1 MKSKILQEFK
11 TNHSN
16 LGLSDPIL
24 ASMSEAISQ
33 YVKDETLIPAAVKA
47 FAESLKPVQSE
58 TDRMRTEIA
67 EWKKKAEQKPD
78 GNGLEVTTTNTI
90 PVTTNAGNG
99 GLPKEVADFIS
110 EMKAE
115 KESKIKQEKLTA
127 VRREAKEELVKKG
140 IKESLCDM
148 YLNDVGF
155 SEDLTKDSVVG
166 NIEKKHNVFLSEI
179 SGQGGRVPNTT
190 GGGAT
195 AVSEIKELMEK
206 KKAQMISEKDY
217 ANKFKNS

>member
-67 EWKKKAEQKPD
+67 EWKKKAEQKPAVD
-78 GNGLEVTTTNTI
+78 EKKVETATEKSE
-90 PVTTNAGNG
+90 
-99 GLPKEVADFIS
+99 LPKEVADFIS

-155 SEDLTKDSVVG
+155 SEGLTKDSVVG

>member
-67 EWKKKAEQKPD
+67 EWKKKAEQKPA

-90 PVTTNAGNG
+90 PVTTNTGNG
-99 GLPKEVADFIS
+99 ELPKEVADFIS

-115 KESKIKQEKLTA
+115 KERTRLNKKNLQPF
-127 VRREAKEELVKKG
+127 VGRRKRNLSRKVLKKVCVICTLMTLVSPK
-140 IKESLCDM
+140 
-148 YLNDVGF
+148 
-155 SEDLTKDSVVG
+155 T
-166 NIEKKHNVFLSEI
+166 
-179 SGQGGRVPNTT
+179 
-190 GGGAT
+190 
-195 AVSEIKELMEK
+195 
-206 KKAQMISEKDY
+206 
-217 ANKFKNS
+217 

>member
-67 EWKKKAEQKPD
+67 EWKKKAEQKP
-78 GNGLEVTTTNTI
+78 
-90 PVTTNAGNG
+90 AGDEKKAETATEKSE
-99 GLPKEVADFIS
+99 LPKEVADFIS

-217 ANKFKNS
+217 ANKFHRTDVEKFD

>member
-67 EWKKKAEQKPD
+67 EWKKKAEQKPSGD
-78 GNGLEVTTTNTI
+78 EKKVETATEKSE
-90 PVTTNAGNG
+90 
-99 GLPKEVADFIS
+99 LPKEVADLIR

>member
-67 EWKKKAEQKPD
+67 EWKKKAEQKP
-78 GNGLEVTTTNTI
+78 
-90 PVTTNAGNG
+90 AGDEKKAETATEKSE
-99 GLPKEVADFIS
+99 LPKEVADFIS

>member
-67 EWKKKAEQKPD
+67 EWKKKAEQKP
-78 GNGLEVTTTNTI
+78 
-90 PVTTNAGNG
+90 AGDEKKAETATEKSE
-99 GLPKEVADFIS
+99 LPKEVADFIS
-110 EMKAE
+110 DMKAE

>member
-47 FAESLKPVQSE
+47 FAESLKPVQVE
-58 TDRMRTEIA
+58 ADRMRTKITDLE
-67 EWKKKAEQKPD
+67 KKAEQKPAVD
-78 GNGLEVTTTNTI
+78 EKKVETATEKSE
-90 PVTTNAGNG
+90 
-99 GLPKEVADFIS
+99 LPKEVADFIS

>member
-67 EWKKKAEQKPD
+67 EWKKKAEQKP
-78 GNGLEVTTTNTI
+78 
-90 PVTTNAGNG
+90 AGDEKKAETATEKSE
-99 GLPKEVADFIS
+99 LPKEVADFIS

-179 SGQGGRVPNTT
+179 SGQGGRVPNTI

>member
-67 EWKKKAEQKPD
+67 EWKKKAEQKP
-78 GNGLEVTTTNTI
+78 
-90 PVTTNAGNG
+90 AGDEKKAETATEKSE
-99 GLPKEVADFIS
+99 LPKEVADLIS

-155 SEDLTKDSVVG
+155 SEDLTKDSVVV

>member
-67 EWKKKAEQKPD
+67 EWKKKAEQKPVGD
-78 GNGLEVTTTNTI
+78 GLIHGGTMITAPTNVGNGE
-90 PVTTNAGNG
+90 
-99 GLPKEVADFIS
+99 LPKEVADFIS

-179 SGQGGRVPNTT
+179 SGQGGRVPNTI

-195 AVSEIKELMEK
+195 AVSEINELMEK

>member
-67 EWKKKAEQKPD
+67 EWKKKAEQKP
-78 GNGLEVTTTNTI
+78 
-90 PVTTNAGNG
+90 AGDEKKEETATEKSE
-99 GLPKEVADFIS
+99 LPKEVADFIS

>member
-78 GNGLEVTTTNTI
+78 GDEKKVETATEKSE
-90 PVTTNAGNG
+90 
-99 GLPKEVADFIS
+99 LPKEVADFIS

-179 SGQGGRVPNTT
+179 SGQGGRVPNTI

>member
-67 EWKKKAEQKPD
+67 EWKKKAEQKPVGD
-78 GNGLEVTTTNTI
+78 EKKVETATEKSE
-90 PVTTNAGNG
+90 
-99 GLPKEVADFIS
+99 LPKEVADFIS

-179 SGQGGRVPNTT
+179 SGQGGRVPNTI

>member
-67 EWKKKAEQKPD
+67 EWKKKAEQKP
-78 GNGLEVTTTNTI
+78 
-90 PVTTNAGNG
+90 AGDENKAETATEKSE
-99 GLPKEVADFIS
+99 LPKEVADLIR
-110 EMKAE
+110 EIKAE

-179 SGQGGRVPNTT
+179 SGQGGRVPNTI

>member
-67 EWKKKAEQKPD
+67 EWKKKAEQKPSGD
-78 GNGLEVTTTNTI
+78 EKKVETATEKSE
-90 PVTTNAGNG
+90 
-99 GLPKEVADFIS
+99 LPKEVSDFIS

>member
-67 EWKKKAEQKPD
+67 EWKKKAEQKH
-78 GNGLEVTTTNTI
+78 
-90 PVTTNAGNG
+90 AGDEKKVETATEKSE
-99 GLPKEVADFIS
+99 LPKEVADFIS

>member
-67 EWKKKAEQKPD
+67 EWKKKAEQKP
-78 GNGLEVTTTNTI
+78 
-90 PVTTNAGNG
+90 AGDEKKEETATEKSE
-99 GLPKEVADFIS
+99 LPKEVADLIR
-110 EMKAE
+110 EIKAE
-115 KESKIKQEKLTA
+115 KEIKIKQEKLTA

-155 SEDLTKDSVVG
+155 SEELTKDSVVV
-166 NIEKKHNVFLSEI
+166 NIEKKHNVFLSER

>member
-67 EWKKKAEQKPD
+67 EWKKKAEQKPSGD
-78 GNGLEVTTTNTI
+78 EKKVETATEKSE
-90 PVTTNAGNG
+90 
-99 GLPKEVADFIS
+99 LPKEVADFIS

-155 SEDLTKDSVVG
+155 SEGLTKDSVVV
-166 NIEKKHNVFLSEI
+166 NIEKKHNVLLSEI
-179 SGQGGRVPNTT
+179 SGQGGRVPNTI

>member
-58 TDRMRTEIA
+58 TDRMRTEIS
-67 EWKKKAEQKPD
+67 EWKKKAEQKPSGD
-78 GNGLEVTTTNTI
+78 EKKVETATEKSE
-90 PVTTNAGNG
+90 
-99 GLPKEVADFIS
+99 LPKEVADFIS

>member
-33 YVKDETLIPAAVKA
+33 YVKDETLIPAAVKV
-47 FAESLKPVQSE
+47 FAESLKPVQVE
-58 TDRMRTEIA
+58 ADRMRTKITDLE
-67 EWKKKAEQKPD
+67 KKAEQKPAAD
-78 GNGLEVTTTNTI
+78 EKKAETATEKSE
-90 PVTTNAGNG
+90 
-99 GLPKEVADFIS
+99 LPKEVADFIS

-179 SGQGGRVPNTT
+179 SGQGGRVPNTI

>member
-67 EWKKKAEQKPD
+67 EWKKKAEQKP
-78 GNGLEVTTTNTI
+78 
-90 PVTTNAGNG
+90 AGDEKKG
-99 GLPKEVADFIS
+99 ETATEKSELPKEVADFIS